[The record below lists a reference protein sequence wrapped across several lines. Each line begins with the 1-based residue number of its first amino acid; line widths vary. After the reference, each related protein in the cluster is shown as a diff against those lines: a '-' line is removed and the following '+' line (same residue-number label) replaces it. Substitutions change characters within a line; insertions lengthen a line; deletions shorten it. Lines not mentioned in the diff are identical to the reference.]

1 MELNA
6 DKFFE
11 DFKEVQAQAVMQRYL
26 DDCLKKRD
34 YIDLKESVEFDVVI
48 TLNDIKQT
56 HHIVYKIKD
65 YFRCPHVFN
74 EGQHLVHG
82 DCLEKTVTKEGFI
95 KTIDS

>member
-74 EGQHLVHG
+74 EGQHLVH
-82 DCLEKTVTKEGFI
+82 CEFLEKTVTKEGFI